1 LKSSSSKVDVGY
13 VARAHGIKGALRI
26 RTSTDLSSLA
36 TIELGERSCRV
47 VHAQRDKDDWLVT
60 IEGVTDRNAAE
71 ALRGTP
77 VRVDRDSITVAD
89 DELLV
94 SDLIG
99 CRVVDASGQLLG
111 EVSGS
116 FDSGAHEILEVKRAN
131 GKEFMLPLVDA
142 IVTNVD
148 LATRTVTCDP
158 PPGLVDLD
166 EVES

>member
-26 RTSTDLSSLA
+26 RTSTDLSSL
-36 TIELGERSCRV
+36 THLELGERSFRV
-47 VHAQRDKDDWLVT
+47 LNAQRDKDDWLVT
-60 IEGVTDRNAAE
+60 IEGVIDRNAAE

-77 VRVDRDSITVAD
+77 VRVDRDAITVAD

-94 SDLIG
+94 SDLVG
-99 CRVVDASGQLLG
+99 CRVVDAAGQLLG
-111 EVSGS
+111 EVTGS

-131 GKEFMLPLVDA
+131 GKELLLPFIDA
-142 IVTNVD
+142 FITNVD
-148 LATRTVTCDP
+148 LEARTIACDP